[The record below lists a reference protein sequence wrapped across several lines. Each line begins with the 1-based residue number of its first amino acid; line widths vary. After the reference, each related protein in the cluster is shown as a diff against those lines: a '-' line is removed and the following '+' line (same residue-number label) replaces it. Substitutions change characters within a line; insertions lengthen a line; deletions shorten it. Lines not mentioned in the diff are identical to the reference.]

1 MRRRWEI
8 AWLAGIV
15 LVACSSGSR
24 SDDGTLEPPP
34 DTGLVAADLDGWW
47 AVTDIARLDSA
58 AELPFA
64 DPGAL
69 PFLSVQ
75 EGQTVSISAGRA
87 YDLQGS
93 LLHAEWYPGV
103 PNRSYTNLADDRFWL
118 FESEFVNTEECVF
131 DVSIR
136 AAFGTVDANTLEGFV
151 DVRFFT
157 SCPQP
162 AVVRPNPNGL
172 YAVHMHRVAAD
183 GEALRTGR

>member
-1 MRRRWEI
+1 MRCRRDI
-8 AWLAGIV
+8 AWLAVIA
-15 LVACSSGSR
+15 LAACSSGGR
-24 SDDGTLEPPP
+24 SDDDTLQPPA

-47 AVTDIARLDSA
+47 AVTDIARIDSS

-64 DPGAL
+64 DPGASL
-69 PFLSVQ
+69 FLSVQ

-93 LLHAEWYPGV
+93 LLYAEWYPGV
-103 PNRSYTNLADDRFWL
+103 PNRQYENVADDRFWM
-118 FESEFVNTEECVF
+118 FESVFVSTEECLF

-136 AAFGTVDANTLEGFV
+136 AAFGTRDANTLEGFV

-172 YAVHMHRVAAD
+172 YAVRMARVAAD
-183 GEALRTGR
+183 GEALRAGK